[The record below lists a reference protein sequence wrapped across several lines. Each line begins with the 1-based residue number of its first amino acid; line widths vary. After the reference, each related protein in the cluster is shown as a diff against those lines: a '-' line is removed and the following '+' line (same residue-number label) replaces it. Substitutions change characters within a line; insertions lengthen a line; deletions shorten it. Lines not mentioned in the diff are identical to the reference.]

1 MPHIPLPA
9 APALD
14 DSDPRLIFALR
25 GAQEEERITGSHRH
39 GHGQLFG
46 ADTGL
51 VTVGTR
57 HGQWVVPAT
66 HAVWVPPH
74 EEHSMRSHG
83 PFSGWSLYVA
93 EPACAALP
101 ATLRTLKASALLR
114 AAVDRAAAWPDA
126 PLAEAQT
133 RLAGVMLDE
142 ITASRDD
149 GFGLPMP
156 RDARLLRVTR
166 RLAANPGNRR
176 SLDEWAA
183 VAAVSPR
190 TLSRRFVEET
200 GFSFS
205 QWRQRA
211 RLMRAVELLV
221 ANQAVTTVAL
231 DLGYDDV
238 SAFIAAFRR
247 VFRVTPARFAAGDV
261 PMKQG

>member
-1 MPHIPLPA
+1 MPSIQLSSA
-9 APALD
+9 RVLD
-14 DSDPRLIFALR
+14 DADARLVFALR
-25 GAQEEERITGSHRH
+25 GAQDEARVTGAHRH

-93 EPACAALP
+93 ESACAALP
-101 ATLRTLKASALLR
+101 AEIRTLKTSALLR
-114 AAVDRAAAWPDA
+114 AAVDRAASWCDE
-126 PLAEAQT
+126 PLDEAQT
-133 RLAGVMLDE
+133 RLASVMLDE
-142 ITASRDD
+142 IAWSRDD

-156 RDARLLRVTR
+156 RDARLLRVTNA
-166 RLAANPGNRR
+166 LAARPGDER

-200 GFSFS
+200 GFTFS
-205 QWRQRA
+205 RWRQRA
-211 RLMRAVELLV
+211 RLMRAVELLAV
-221 ANQAVTTVAL
+221 NEAVTAIAL
-231 DLGYDDV
+231 DLGYENV
-238 SAFIAAFRR
+238 SAFIAAFN
-247 VFRVTPARFAAGDV
+247 ACSG
-261 PMKQG
+261 

>member
-1 MPHIPLPA
+1 M
-9 APALD
+9 
-14 DSDPRLIFALR
+14 PRLPLSAALVFDDADTRLVVARR
-25 GAQEEERITGSHRH
+25 GAQDEARVTAAHRH
-39 GHGQLFG
+39 GRGQLFG

-74 EEHSMRSHG
+74 EEHAMRSHG

-93 EPACAALP
+93 ESACAALP
-101 ATLRTLKASALLR
+101 AQARTLKTSALLR
-114 AAVDRAAAWPDA
+114 AAVDRAASWPDA
-126 PLAEAQT
+126 PLDETQT
-133 RLAGVMLDE
+133 RLAGVVLDE
-142 ITASRDD
+142 IAASRDD

-156 RDARLLRVTR
+156 LDARLLRVTR
-166 RLAANPGNRR
+166 QLAATPGDRR

-183 VAAVSPR
+183 LAAVSPR

-221 ANQAVTTVAL
+221 ADQAVTTVAL
-231 DLGYDDV
+231 DMGYEDV

-247 VFRVTPARFAAGDV
+247 MFGVTPARFAAAKG
-261 PMKQG
+261 